1 MRITLASGITLAR
14 ALLLPLMLWWLI
26 EGERGRAFVLLLV
39 ILAGD
44 FIDGALA
51 RLRHEVTYLGKILDP
66 VVDKLVFLGVF
77 AALARRGELSWE
89 ALAALATLQLGILV
103 GALLWMRRRGEAP
116 TARFPGK
123 LASFLLSL
131 GLIAA
136 FVRVPYAGWI
146 VYGGIALGYA
156 AGFDYLLRLI
166 RVLRDRGRLPE
177 PDPNR
182 AEIRAGEGP

>member
-1 MRITLASGITLAR
+1 MTLASGITLAR
-14 ALLLPLMLWWLI
+14 LLLLPLMLLWLI

-44 FIDGALA
+44 FIDGTLA

-77 AALARRGELSWE
+77 GALAWRGELSWA
-89 ALAALATLQLGILV
+89 ALAALAALQLGILV

-116 TARFPGK
+116 TARFLGK
-123 LASFLLSL
+123 LASFILSI

-136 FVRVPYAGWI
+136 FVQVPYAEWT

-156 AGFDYLLRLI
+156 AGVDYLRRLI
-166 RVLRDRGRLPE
+166 RVLREKLPE
-177 PDPNR
+177 SVPPNT